1 MDEVKI
7 LSEFKRIASV
17 KGWHRFHSTEN
28 LSQALMVEMG
38 ELLAAVVNNDNGR
51 HAIASEI
58 ADVQMYLLALADSLD
73 ISVDDAVFQ
82 KQAYNRQR
90 FEGEES

>member
-38 ELLAAVVNNDNGR
+38 ELLAAVVNNNGC

-58 ADVQMYLLALADSLD
+58 ADIQMYLLALADSLD